1 MYRLGMVGILGI
13 SFMIL
18 TGCQSMSGKTAGQT
32 IDDATVTTSVQAKL
46 TRDKA
51 SNFSRIDVDT
61 NRSIVTLNGVV
72 RTEEEKSR
80 AEALAR
86 QVEGVS
92 KVNNNLQIQSISK
105 SDP

>member
-1 MYRLGMVGILGI
+1 MYRLVMVGILGI
-13 SFMIL
+13 SFMFL
-18 TGCQSMSGKTAGQT
+18 TACQSMSGKTAGQT

-46 TRDKA
+46 TGDKA

-72 RTEEEKSR
+72 RTAEEKSR

-86 QVEGVS
+86 QVNGVS
-92 KVNNNLQIQSISK
+92 KVNNNLQIQSMSK
-105 SDP
+105 E